1 MTTIN
6 KPKTINETMEP
17 LLADIDTS
25 LNKIRLSLSIIKS
38 IKTYQELLDYNTQ
51 FKLDDNDYLKIKP
64 YTDSPFNLS
73 LIKKNL

>member
-51 FKLDDNDYLKIKP
+51 FKLDDNDYFKIKP